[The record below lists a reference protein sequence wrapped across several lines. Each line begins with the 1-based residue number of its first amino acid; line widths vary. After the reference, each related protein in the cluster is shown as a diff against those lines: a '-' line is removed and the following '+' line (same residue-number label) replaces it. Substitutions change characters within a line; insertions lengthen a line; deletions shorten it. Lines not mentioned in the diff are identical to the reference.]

1 VQRVDSPE
9 VVHLPIA
16 CTLGPDDGAARLQ
29 RWKAVSARGR
39 LSARRSGHR
48 LEIRYQPVPGLRE
61 ELDALTAAERQCCS
75 FAKWTVTQEEGHVIL
90 HIAADAERPDDITA
104 LAALFGAD

>member
-1 VQRVDSPE
+1 VQQVAGLE
-9 VVHLPIA
+9 VVQLPIA

-29 RWKAVSARGR
+29 RWEAVSARGR

-48 LEIRYQPVPGLRE
+48 LEVRYQPAPGLRA

-75 FAKWTVTQEEGHVIL
+75 FAEWTVTQEEGHVVL
-90 HIAADAERPDDITA
+90 HIAADPERPDDITA
-104 LAALFGAD
+104 LAALFRAD